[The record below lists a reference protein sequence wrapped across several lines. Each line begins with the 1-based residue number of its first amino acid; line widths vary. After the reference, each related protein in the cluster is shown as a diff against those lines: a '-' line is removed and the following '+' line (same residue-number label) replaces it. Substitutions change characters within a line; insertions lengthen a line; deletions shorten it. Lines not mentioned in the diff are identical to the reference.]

1 MPDVLAEDLGHAPL
15 VCGPCVSETKW
26 HGYIAVHAEWGD
38 ERSRELVG
46 LFHLDLMV
54 TEIRIKER

>member
-15 VCGPCVSETKW
+15 VCGPCVSKTKW
-26 HGYIAVHAEWGD
+26 HGYIAVDAKWGD

-54 TEIRIKER
+54 TGISIKER